1 MATKNY
7 RIQSR
12 GTTMIRIKYVAI
24 VLFACFFL
32 TRIVYADGSLAPYPN
47 ASAVPEF
54 ELRDLDNQLHRLSD
68 YRGKV
73 VLVNFWA
80 SWCIP
85 CIEEMPGMQRIANN
99 LRDRPFEILAINI
112 AEDKNR
118 IQKFLKSMGVNF
130 RVLLDRDG
138 STFKAWQGRVL
149 PTSFLLDPE
158 GRVRYRVIGPID
170 WDTDEVLA
178 TINKIMPSPQ

>member
-1 MATKNY
+1 MT
-7 RIQSR
+7 
-12 GTTMIRIKYVAI
+12 IRRKQVAP

-32 TRIVYADGSLAPYPN
+32 TSTVYADGSLEPYPN
-47 ASAVPEF
+47 ASAAPEF

-80 SWCIP
+80 SWCTP
-85 CIEEMPGMQRIANN
+85 CLKEMPGMQRTADT

-112 AEDKNR
+112 SEQQNR
-118 IQKFLKSMGVNF
+118 IQKFLKSMHINF
-130 RVLLDRDG
+130 WVLLDRDG
-138 STFKAWQGRVL
+138 STFEAWQGRVL
-149 PTSFLLDPE
+149 PTSFLVDPE
-158 GRVRYRVIGPID
+158 GRIRYRVVGPID

-178 TINKIMPSPQ
+178 TIDKIMPDQQ

>member
-1 MATKNY
+1 
-7 RIQSR
+7 
-12 GTTMIRIKYVAI
+12 MILRAYVAPA
-24 VLFACFFL
+24 LFACLLL
-32 TRIVYADGSLAPYPN
+32 TGIVYAGGSIEPYPN
-47 ASAVPEF
+47 GSAAPEF
-54 ELRDLDNQLHRLSD
+54 ELQDFDNQMHRLSE

-85 CIEEMPGMQRIANN
+85 CIEEMPGMQRTADT
-99 LRDRPFEILAINI
+99 LSDRPFEILAINI
-112 AEDKNR
+112 AEQQNR
-118 IQKFLKSMGVNF
+118 IQRFLKSMDIKF

-149 PTSFLLDPE
+149 PISFLVDPE
-158 GRVRYRVIGPID
+158 GRIRYRAIGPID

-178 TINKIMPSPQ
+178 TINKMMPDEQ